1 MCRGRDHANAGDEAI
16 QQACRRPAESLNLL
30 VRLSL
35 PFEPADLILPATLQK
50 ALDDF
55 ENQVRYRWD
64 VYEQWGFERLCPN

>member
-1 MCRGRDHANAGDEAI
+1 
-16 QQACRRPAESLNLL
+16 LL

-64 VYEQWGFERLCPN
+64 VYEQWGFERLCPNDAG